1 MHKKSYFN
9 TLTQIPGVGPKIAQA
24 LTDRFGSVGAVRQ
37 ADAAAL
43 AQTPGIGPKLAEE
56 IYAWF
61 RQGDGPENGQAE

>member
-1 MHKKSYFN
+1 M
-9 TLTQIPGVGPKIAQA
+9 GPEIAQA

-61 RQGDGPENGQAE
+61 RQGDGPESGQAE